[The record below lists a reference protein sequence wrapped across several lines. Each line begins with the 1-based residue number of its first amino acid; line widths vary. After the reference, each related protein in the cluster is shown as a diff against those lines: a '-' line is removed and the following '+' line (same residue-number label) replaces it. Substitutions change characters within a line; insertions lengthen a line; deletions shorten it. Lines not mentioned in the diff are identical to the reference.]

1 MPTAQRRLGPLKAR
15 RLTCQWN
22 RSSPVGPAL
31 HDVGGSFWRS
41 CRRAGQSR
49 GNGGGGVGRG
59 GESPAHR
66 SADDVEGVW
75 VNRWVRSELESRERE
90 GRRKARHRGTE
101 GSCWERGGGG
111 GGSQQVG
118 LPSPST
124 PSRVLSDHGQ
134 GRRSNQE
141 AEPCMACSPGG
152 ARDDRSGGPGRG
164 QERDSGRGM
173 GRRRQKFLHSPS
185 PPPPPEGSPVPWVH
199 AARISSQSQ
208 YSTRVM
214 APSFCAELTR
224 GGTRETPMNCP
235 SHTPA
240 ILSGFSFQP
249 YSRGR
254 PLGVPEGERCVEVP
268 GDRSG
273 DSRHGRFS
281 RGNFRGASGLN
292 ITSRQKKL
300 AVGK

>member
-173 GRRRQKFLHSPS
+173 GRRRQKFLPSPS
-185 PPPPPEGSPVPWVH
+185 PPPPSRGKPCALGPRSPDFESEPIFH
-199 AARISSQSQ
+199 TSHGALFLRRAD
-208 YSTRVM
+208 
-214 APSFCAELTR
+214 TR
-224 GGTRETPMNCP
+224 GHAGNAHELSLP
-235 SHTPA
+235 HTCNSFWILFPA
-240 ILSGFSFQP
+240 IFPGTT
-249 YSRGR
+249 SRGAGR
-254 PLGVPEGERCVEVP
+254 GEVR
-268 GDRSG
+268 
-273 DSRHGRFS
+273 
-281 RGNFRGASGLN
+281 RGPR
-292 ITSRQKKL
+292 R
-300 AVGK
+300 